1 MNIEDDKINGET
13 FNVGGKNYS
22 VEEIAKITNKDLLPT
37 EEENSNLIIR
47 MVDQGAVDG
56 LIPKK
61 QYSVDGFSIEEN
73 NKILSELRNLS

>member
-1 MNIEDDKINGET
+1 
-13 FNVGGKNYS
+13 
-22 VEEIAKITNKDLLPT
+22 
-37 EEENSNLIIR
+37 